1 MDEPLRQGEQEMRK
15 AKIVI
20 RSIKE
25 RRFAQIPIDQI
36 IVINSRQRDEERF
49 KETIRS
55 ISELGLYKPICV
67 NARRYKKSGK
77 YELVCGEGRLEAC
90 RQIGMTHIEAEI
102 IDVDDEHALLTGLAE
117 NFTRKNKGVI
127 DFARRI
133 LQMYERG
140 MSFAEL
146 ARITGKSATTM
157 SDYVKLMQKGEERL
171 IRGVEEGVFTISFAM
186 EVIENPQSEI
196 QNFLMN
202 EYTNGRISDRD
213 LGRITKILKEREAK
227 GLSNADMTI
236 KKLKSTIKEKTKECK
251 MLYDQGKAK
260 RDDAIHLLDCL
271 RAMWEDEQFNKL
283 ADILKDLPRP
293 ELKGQYGN

>member
-1 MDEPLRQGEQEMRK
+1 MSKP
-15 AKIVI
+15 KIVI

-25 RRFAQIPIDQI
+25 RRFAQIPIDK
-36 IVINSRQRDEERF
+36 IVVVNSRRRDEERF

-67 NARRYKKSGK
+67 NARRLKKTGQ

-90 RQIGMTHIEAEI
+90 RQLGMTHIEAEI
-102 IDVDDEHALLTGLAE
+102 IDVDDERALLTGLAE
-117 NFTRKNKGVI
+117 NFTRKNKNVI

-140 MSFAEL
+140 MSYAEL

-157 SDYVKLMQKGEERL
+157 SSYIALMQKGEERL

-186 EVIENPQSEI
+186 EVIENPQSEV
-196 QNFLMN
+196 QHFLMN

-213 LGRITKILKEREAK
+213 LGRITQILKEREAK
-227 GLSNADMTI
+227 GLSNTDMTI
-236 KKLKSTIKEKTKECK
+236 KKLRSEVKEKTKQCK
-251 MLYDQGKAK
+251 MLYENGKAK
-260 RDDAIHLLDCL
+260 RDDAIHLMDCL
-271 RAMWEDEQFNKL
+271 RSLWEDEKFSKMV
-283 ADILKDLPRP
+283 DELKDLSRP